1 MSPILYRS
9 ARPVIIAVLI
19 GASACS
25 LPGRFMRGYATAE
38 ASGTDVLDRG
48 GIMEEATEPHRG
60 QVRFVFDDFGSLTT
74 DELESYAIPWKLAA
88 TSLALGREEAGR
100 GELSQSRMR
109 AVLREYGF
117 LTPTRIANWA
127 GPQPHLDRPLGLVG
141 GTARRGFPGVEIE
154 IANVG
159 CATCHA
165 GPVYGADGRPTG
177 EAWLGLPNPSVDLT
191 SYVADVTTSLARD
204 LDRPDVLLEA
214 VTRAFPETSARELST
229 LRKHVIPRAREQ
241 LAERMSQYGGLLP
254 FDNGGA
260 GLMNGVGSIRFLIGL
275 IHQDVRSTEVA
286 YTSPPDLTG
295 TTLRRTLLIDGVY
308 AAPGSSR
315 YGGFRPE
322 DVTSEHLD
330 DLAGVTSIFIAGT
343 QGISPADSRKAI
355 PEVREVMAFIN
366 ELGTPAFPG
375 VVDPEL
381 AREGGEVYQGHCA
394 SCHGTYREIDGRQ
407 TLVEH
412 ANRFVPQDR
421 MRTDSTRWT
430 VADSLSLR
438 LIQAIGYGE
447 LIEPVGEAG
456 YIAPD
461 LSGVWATAPYLHNGS
476 VPTLWHLLYPD
487 ARPERFWV
495 GGHKL
500 DLDLV
505 GIAGFAAGDGTW
517 CYPAEYRPWSRPTLF
532 DTRTPGRSNE
542 GHGFYDLDDRQ
553 RLAVL
558 EYMKTL

>member
-1 MSPILYRS
+1 
-9 ARPVIIAVLI
+9 
-19 GASACS
+19 
-25 LPGRFMRGYATAE
+25 
-38 ASGTDVLDRG
+38 
-48 GIMEEATEPHRG
+48 
-60 QVRFVFDDFGSLTT
+60 
-74 DELESYAIPWKLAA
+74 
-88 TSLALGREEAGR
+88 
-100 GELSQSRMR
+100 
-109 AVLREYGF
+109 
-117 LTPTRIANWA
+117 
-127 GPQPHLDRPLGLVG
+127 
-141 GTARRGFPGVEIE
+141 
-154 IANVG
+154 
-159 CATCHA
+159 
-165 GPVYGADGRPTG
+165 
-177 EAWLGLPNPSVDLT
+177 
-191 SYVADVTTSLARD
+191 
-204 LDRPDVLLEA
+204 
-214 VTRAFPETSARELST
+214 
-229 LRKHVIPRAREQ
+229 
-241 LAERMSQYGGLLP
+241 
-254 FDNGGA
+254 
-260 GLMNGVGSIRFLIGL
+260 
-275 IHQDVRSTEVA
+275 
-286 YTSPPDLTG
+286 
-295 TTLRRTLLIDGVY
+295 
-308 AAPGSSR
+308 
-315 YGGFRPE
+315 
-322 DVTSEHLD
+322 
-330 DLAGVTSIFIAGT
+330 
-343 QGISPADSRKAI
+343 
-355 PEVREVMAFIN
+355 
-366 ELGTPAFPG
+366 
-375 VVDPEL
+375 PEL

-430 VADSLSLR
+430 VADSPSLR

-456 YIAPD
+456 YVAPD